1 MISGK
6 AKLRIDVTPQIM
18 QTIQTVAIARTVVTV
33 VWIELHIVCVIE
45 RFTRSS
51 SSILLPRRFSFS
63 LILS

>member
-33 VWIELHIVCVIE
+33 VWIERPIVCVME
-45 RFTRSS
+45 RFTKWSLR
-51 SSILLPRRFSFS
+51 IL
-63 LILS
+63 